1 MRIVFIGP
9 PGAGKGTQSLRLA
22 NHLNVPPLSTGA
34 MLRDACA
41 NGSELGRESVK
52 YMKKGRLVPDH
63 LVEQILFQ
71 RLSEPDCA
79 EGCIIDGFPRTVPQ
93 AEALDEWLSE
103 RQSPLEI
110 VLEIYVP
117 FEELQRRLAGRG
129 REDDS
134 REVVKTRLKA
144 YDDLTR
150 PLLDYYQ
157 GRGKLHRID
166 GLGSPDEVFDRMLAA
181 IEKVELEQR

>member
-1 MRIVFIGP
+1 M
-9 PGAGKGTQSLRLA
+9 T
-22 NHLNVPPLSTGA
+22 T
-34 MLRDACA
+34 
-41 NGSELGRESVK
+41 
-52 YMKKGRLVPDH
+52 
-63 LVEQILFQ
+63 
-71 RLSEPDCA
+71 DCA

-93 AEALDEWLSE
+93 AEALDKWLAE

-110 VLEIYVP
+110 VLELYVP

-129 REDDS
+129 RDDDS
-134 REVVKTRLKA
+134 QEVVKKRLKA

-166 GLGSPDEVFDRMLAA
+166 GLGTPDEVFERMLAA
-181 IEKVELEQR
+181 IKCVVPK

>member
-9 PGAGKGTQSLRLA
+9 PGAGKGTQSVRLA
-22 NHLNVPPLSTGA
+22 KHLNVPPLSTGA
-34 MLRDACA
+34 MLRDATA
-41 NGSELGRESVK
+41 KGTELGIESAK
-52 YMKKGRLVPDH
+52 FMKQGKLVPDK

-71 RLSEPDCA
+71 RLDDPDCA

-93 AEALDEWLSE
+93 AEALDQWLAE
-103 RQSPLEI
+103 RRSPLEI
-110 VLEIYVP
+110 VLELYVP

-129 REDDS
+129 RADDS
-134 REVVKTRLKA
+134 QEVVKKRLRA

-157 GRGKLHRID
+157 GRSKLHRID
-166 GLGSPDEVFDRMLAA
+166 GLGSPDEVFGRMLAA
-181 IEKVELEQR
+181 IKSVEPIQG

>member
-22 NHLNVPPLSTGA
+22 EHLNVPPLSTGA
-34 MLRDACA
+34 MLRDATA
-41 NGSELGRESVK
+41 KGSELGIESAK
-52 YMKKGRLVPDH
+52 FMKQGQLVPDH

-93 AEALDEWLSE
+93 AEALDDWLAE

-110 VLEIYVP
+110 VLELYVP
-117 FEELQRRLAGRG
+117 FEELHRRLAGRG
-129 REDDS
+129 RADDS
-134 REVVKTRLKA
+134 QEIVLKRLRA

-157 GRGKLHRID
+157 GRSKLHRID
-166 GLGSPDEVFDRMLAA
+166 GLGSPDEVFERMLAA
-181 IEKVELEQR
+181 IKSVKPKQS